1 MFLDDELLE
10 MVKSSDAKTAED
22 IQQLNVD
29 VCDKCQEYY
38 KQRITHGMPKREVKV
53 IFDKTFK
60 LFDSFVRQLKNS
72 DNRIL
77 QIYGEMFEKVTFKQ
91 QFMNN
96 EHLRKLYEEL

>member
-10 MVKSSDAKTAED
+10 MVKSSDAKTKED

-38 KQRITHGMPKREVKV
+38 KQRITSGMPKREVKV

>member
-29 VCDKCQEYY
+29 ICDKCQEYY
-38 KQRITHGMPKREVKV
+38 KQRITPGMPKREVKV
-53 IFDKTFK
+53 ILDKTFK

-72 DNRIL
+72 DSKIL
-77 QIYGEMFEKVTFKQ
+77 QIYGEMFEEVTFKQ
-91 QFMNN
+91 QFMKN

>member
-38 KQRITHGMPKREVKV
+38 KQRITPGMPKREVKV